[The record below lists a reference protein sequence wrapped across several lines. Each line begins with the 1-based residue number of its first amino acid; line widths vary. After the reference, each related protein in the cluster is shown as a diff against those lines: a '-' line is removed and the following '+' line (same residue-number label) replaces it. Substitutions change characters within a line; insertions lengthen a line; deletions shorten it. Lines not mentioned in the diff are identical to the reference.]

1 VRGLSFVTGG
11 ELYAVDV
18 TLVQK
23 VARKLAITPVPSA
36 PVEIIGIANL
46 KGRVVTVLSLNKL
59 LGVDETND
67 AQNGINTIV
76 FKSTSNNEDQMGLAI
91 ESTGNLIDLSD
102 NTIKSPHYSSEAE
115 DSFCITGIAEV
126 DEKFYRVID
135 LNAIMQRYVTGI
147 EPITVNAS
155 FGGNENE

>member
-1 VRGLSFVTGG
+1 MRGLSFVTGG